1 MRFGTLVPNIAEVEL
16 VSLGRVAGAIEMR
29 LNTRCG
35 CAPCSTCGTPSR
47 KVHSRY
53 VRRLA
58 DLPWNGVPVVI
69 RLQSRRFFC
78 LEPGC
83 RRRVFTEP
91 LPGTVGRYSRRSCRS
106 GEAIRWLT
114 LALGGRAGARL
125 GIRLGLLASRST
137 LLRELHR
144 HRPPALVQAPRV
156 LGIDDWAWRKGH
168 RYGTILC
175 DLETRKVVDLLPDR
189 NADTVATWLRRHPGT
204 EIISRDRGGI
214 YAEAARRAAP
224 QAVQVADRWHLLRNL
239 SEALCRAIA
248 PHHRL
253 FSQAARASRLEESA
267 SPAAPVAPW
276 SQREL
281 LVQQANRQR
290 RFERWKQV
298 REHFLKTG
306 APDQELARQLGLD
319 HRTVKKFRTADVYPE
334 AQSRIRESIV
344 DDHARYL
351 DKRLK
356 EGCRSSTRLWRE
368 LQKLGFEGQVNSVR
382 YWLRQRRNSRTRA
395 VSPAQRPALC
405 ASPRQ
410 VVWLILKAS
419 PSAKEM
425 LEQVYRTAPD
435 LGHIAE
441 LAKAFFR
448 IFRERNLEALPSWLE
463 AARGTALA
471 SFAAGLERDINAV
484 RESLRLPWSQGQVE
498 GQVHRL
504 KLIKRQMY
512 GRAGF
517 GLLRLRVL
525 QKG

>member
-1 MRFGTLVPNIAEVEL
+1 MRQGTLVPDIAEVEL

-29 LNTRCG
+29 LKTCRVSAQCPRCG
-35 CAPCSTCGTPSR
+35 TSTK

-58 DLPWNGVPVVI
+58 DLPWHGVPVVI
-69 RLQSRRFFC
+69 HLQTRRFFC
-78 LEPGC
+78 VEPGC
-83 RRRVFTEP
+83 QRKVFTEP
-91 LPGTVGRYSRRSCRS
+91 LPGTVARYGRRSCRS
-106 GEAIRWLT
+106 GEALRCLT

-125 GIRLGLLASRST
+125 AERLGLLASRST
-137 LLRELHR
+137 LLRRLH
-144 HRPPALVQAPRV
+144 HRRPAPLVQAPRV

-189 NADTVATWLRRHPGT
+189 DANTVAAWLRQHPGT

-239 SEALCRAIA
+239 SEALCRAIS
-248 PHHRL
+248 PHHGL
-253 FSQAARASRLEESA
+253 FSQAAKASRAE
-267 SPAAPVAPW
+267 PPAPVPVPVAAW

-290 RFERWKQV
+290 RYERWKQV
-298 REHFLKTG
+298 RELFLKRG
-306 APDQELARQLGLD
+306 APDQELARQFGMD
-319 HRTVKKFRTADVYPE
+319 HRTVKKFRTAEVYPE
-334 AQSRIRESIV
+334 AKPRVRESIV
-344 DDHARYL
+344 DDHASYL
-351 DKRLK
+351 DQRLK

-368 LQKLGFEGQVNSVR
+368 LRERGFCGQVNSVR
-382 YWLRQRRNSRTRA
+382 YWLRQRRSYRTRA
-395 VSPAQRPALC
+395 ASPPQRPALR

-410 VVWLILKAS
+410 IVWLILKAA
-419 PSAKEM
+419 PSAKDM
-425 LEQVYRTAPD
+425 LKEAYRRSPEI
-435 LGHIAE
+435 GKIAQ
-441 LAKAFFR
+441 LATSFFS
-448 IFRERNLEALPSWLE
+448 IFRERSLEALPTWLE
-463 AARGTALA
+463 AARGTALE
-471 SFAAGLERDINAV
+471 SFAAGLERDIDAV
-484 RESLRLPWSQGQVE
+484 REALRLPWSQGHVE

-517 GLLRLRVL
+517 ELLRLRVL

>member
-1 MRFGTLVPNIAEVEL
+1 MRQGTLVPDIAEVEL

-29 LNTRCG
+29 LKTCRVSATCL
-35 CAPCSTCGTPSR
+35 TCGTSSQ

-58 DLPWNGVPVVI
+58 DLPWDGVPVVI
-69 RLQSRRFFC
+69 HLQTRRFFC
-78 LEPGC
+78 VEPGC
-83 RRRVFTEP
+83 RRKVFTEP
-91 LPGTVGRYSRRSCRS
+91 LPGTVARYGRRSCRS
-106 GEAIRWLT
+106 SEALRWLT

-125 GIRLGLLASRST
+125 AERLGLLASRST
-137 LLRELHR
+137 LLRKLHQR
-144 HRPPALVQAPRV
+144 RLAPLVQAPRV

-189 NADTVATWLRRHPGT
+189 DANTVARWLRQHPGT

-253 FSQAARASRLEESA
+253 FSQAARASRPEQ
-267 SPAAPVAPW
+267 AAPALAPIPPW

-281 LVQQANRQR
+281 IVQQANRQR
-290 RFERWKQV
+290 RYERWEQV
-298 REHFLKTG
+298 RELFLKTG
-306 APDQELARQLGLD
+306 APDQELARQLGID
-319 HRTVKKFRTADVYPE
+319 HRTVKKFRIAEVYPE
-334 AQSRIRESIV
+334 AKPRVRESIV
-344 DDHARYL
+344 DDHASYL
-351 DKRLK
+351 DRRLK
-356 EGCRSSTRLWRE
+356 EGCRSSTRLWHE
-368 LQKLGFEGQVNSVR
+368 LRKLGFSGQVNSVR
-382 YWLRQRRNSRTRA
+382 YWLRQRRSYRTRA
-395 VSPAQRPALC
+395 GRPPEQPALR

-410 VVWLILKAS
+410 VVWLILKAA
-419 PSAKEM
+419 PAAKDL
-425 LEQVYRTAPD
+425 LEEVYRRSPEI
-435 LGHIAE
+435 GQVAE
-441 LAKAFFR
+441 LATSFFR
-448 IFRERNLEALPSWLE
+448 IFRERSLEALSAWLH
-463 AARGTALA
+463 AARGTALEN
-471 SFAAGLERDINAV
+471 FAAGLERDIDAV
-484 RESLRLPWSQGQVE
+484 RAALRLPWSQGHVE

-517 GLLRLRVL
+517 ELLRLRVL
-525 QKG
+525 NQG